1 MTNQDTTYQQQQPP
15 QQEGVA
21 DTGSGF
27 LTGVEPAQA
36 RRAVDWSGQ
45 SGNQALVQP
54 QPQTQQPV
62 TLPPEFVAA
71 ARQQEEQLQ
80 MVTAQ
85 LQELREAREAELAE
99 KQRLADEAD
108 AARRE
113 KEEAEMDL
121 RALME
126 KRDAEFQAQLEERD
140 RRYEA
145 DRAVFEQERR
155 LNEVN
160 EYRRQRIEQE
170 AEYIDPNLRD
180 MVGGSTIEEID
191 QSIEFIKERSAAI
204 AANYAAAAQQQQPF
218 RGGTAMPS
226 VPPVGPMEQLPSYE
240 QLRPEDIAGMDMDTY
255 KRYRTQLLQ
264 ATNPNRRR
272 GQ

>member
-15 QQEGVA
+15 PEQTIA
-21 DTGSGF
+21 DTGNGF
-27 LTGVEPAQA
+27 LQGVQPAQPRYA
-36 RRAVDWSGQ
+36 QERPLQQPDPQNGYQ
-45 SGNQALVQP
+45 QP
-54 QPQTQQPV
+54 QV
-62 TLPPEFVAA
+62 AIPEEFLQA

-80 MVTAQ
+80 AVTAQ
-85 LQELREAREAELAE
+85 LAEIQSARQAEIDE
-99 KQRLADEAD
+99 RQRLADEAD
-108 AARRE
+108 AARKE
-113 KEEAEMDL
+113 KEESEMDL

-126 KRDAEFQAQLEERD
+126 KRDADFKAQLEERD

-145 DRAVFEQERR
+145 DRAVFDQERR
-155 LNEVN
+155 LAEVN
-160 EYRRQRIEQE
+160 EYRRARIEQE

-180 MVGGSTIEEID
+180 MIAGNSVEEVD

-204 AANYAAAAQQQQPF
+204 AANYAAASQQAQPF
-218 RGGTAMPS
+218 RGGTVMPS

-240 QLRPEDIAGMDMDTY
+240 QLTPEDIKGMDIDTY